1 MTGDKWPTDRT
12 QATAESSKNANQPK
26 SMSSWRRVLSS
37 ITSIGGLTGSKT
49 GSRKGKEREEVPP
62 SPPPLFSK
70 VADTLTV
77 ETTRVTFPRPVV
89 FKNPRSPFL
98 RSFPPESSGSS
109 SSSSVS
115 SPTETPAASEF
126 KYKWVPQA
134 VLSVTDVK
142 DPEAQSRVQ
151 HVITRAEL
159 DDKKVTPQEAYD
171 TLRMA
176 NGSVNEAYRL
186 IKSGENFFS
195 PGSDDPKVK
204 EQLQDASVVPPDAP
218 QKNMV
223 TFDEDFIYLDPPDH
237 SD

>member
-1 MTGDKWPTDRT
+1 M
-12 QATAESSKNANQPK
+12 
-26 SMSSWRRVLSS
+26 
-37 ITSIGGLTGSKT
+37 
-49 GSRKGKEREEVPP
+49 KGKEREEVPP
-62 SPPPLFSK
+62 SPPLFSK

-98 RSFPPESSGSS
+98 RPSPPESSGSTS
-109 SSSSVS
+109 RSSVS
-115 SPTETPAASEF
+115 SPTETSAASEF

-134 VLSVTDVK
+134 VLSVSDVK

-151 HVITRAEL
+151 HVMIRAEL

-171 TLRMA
+171 TLRIA

-195 PGSDDPKVK
+195 SRSDDPKVK
-204 EQLQDASVVPPDAP
+204 EQLQDASVVPPDAS
-218 QKNMV
+218 QKKTV
-223 TFDEDFIYLDPPDH
+223 TFDEEFIYIDPPDH